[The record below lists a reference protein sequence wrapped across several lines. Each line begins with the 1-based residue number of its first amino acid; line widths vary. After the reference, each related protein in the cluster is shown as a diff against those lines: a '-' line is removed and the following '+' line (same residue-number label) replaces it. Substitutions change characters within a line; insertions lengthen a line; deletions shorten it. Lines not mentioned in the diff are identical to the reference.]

1 MKFRPVSAAYNDL
14 HLKLLLR
21 NFGGVT
27 GRLFVK
33 RLSVWSFTAR
43 IRLISRFFLKYFSSS
58 IISASRYDMTAK
70 QKQLEYQ
77 AVTLRQ
83 LHETGLQYEARF
95 KKTPPADPFCISVII
110 LNKGVKA
117 YVSSLLTAQTQLFDK
132 PFIGSFIA

>member
-1 MKFRPVSAAYNDL
+1 
-14 HLKLLLR
+14 
-21 NFGGVT
+21 
-27 GRLFVK
+27 
-33 RLSVWSFTAR
+33 
-43 IRLISRFFLKYFSSS
+43 
-58 IISASRYDMTAK
+58 MTAK

-110 LNKGVKA
+110 LNKGFKA

-132 PFIGSFIA
+132 PFISSFIA

>member
-1 MKFRPVSAAYNDL
+1 
-14 HLKLLLR
+14 
-21 NFGGVT
+21 
-27 GRLFVK
+27 
-33 RLSVWSFTAR
+33 
-43 IRLISRFFLKYFSSS
+43 
-58 IISASRYDMTAK
+58 MTAK

-95 KKTPPADPFCISVII
+95 KNTPPADPFCISVII